1 MAIGLCDTSL
11 EGLSIKGCFTRG
23 EIGTGLREL
32 EFEVKIVFAD
42 VLYLSLS
49 LSLFF
54 LFNILTAVKG
64 AI

>member
-11 EGLSIKGCFTRG
+11 ERLSIKGYFTRG
-23 EIGTGLREL
+23 EIGTGLIEL

-49 LSLFF
+49 FF
-54 LFNILTAVKG
+54 FFNILTAVKG